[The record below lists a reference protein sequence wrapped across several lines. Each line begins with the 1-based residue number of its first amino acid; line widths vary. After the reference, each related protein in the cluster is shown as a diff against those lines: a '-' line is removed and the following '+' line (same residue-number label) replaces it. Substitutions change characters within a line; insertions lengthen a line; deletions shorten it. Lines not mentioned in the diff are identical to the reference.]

1 MLCAMHDW
9 TGWTKYLFSPKML
22 PFFRTQMSYVN
33 IVVGSKVD
41 FPFYWQIV
49 ERSRPSG
56 HVALLWFEHG
66 HNQAENKIT
75 IFSLCV
81 NLCTRPAPKPDQIKF
96 SYLYRYLYIY
106 VQERVD
112 THLYHFAE
120 ARTTNRERTAKAN
133 GEEKNIENH
142 SSVLIL
148 KICYC
153 FSIKVMRSHT
163 HTWYFIYIVSAW
175 MIIHIFLCMATIDAP
190 VNCYLTLSAVH
201 FSRKK

>member
-1 MLCAMHDW
+1 MMLCAMHDW

-75 IFSLCV
+75 IFSFCV

-133 GEEKNIENH
+133 GEEKKHREPLFGIDIEN
-142 SSVLIL
+142 LL
-148 KICYC
+148 LFFYQGYA
-153 FSIKVMRSHT
+153 FSHT
-163 HTWYFIYIVSAW
+163 YMIFYIYS
-175 MIIHIFLCMATIDAP
+175 
-190 VNCYLTLSAVH
+190 
-201 FSRKK
+201 